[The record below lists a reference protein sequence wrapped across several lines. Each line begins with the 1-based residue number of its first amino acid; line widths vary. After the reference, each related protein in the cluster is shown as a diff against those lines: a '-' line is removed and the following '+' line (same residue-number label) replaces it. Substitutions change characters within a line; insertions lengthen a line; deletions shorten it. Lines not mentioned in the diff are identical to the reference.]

1 VPKGKTPISSSDFS
15 SLTGTLSFTSG
26 SNTAQTL
33 TLTPTNDT
41 ALEVGETFELQLYE
55 VVGTDDY
62 TGAGSDDIELATGM
76 VTISD
81 NDTGS
86 FGSALVGSTTG
97 NNTLSSASSKDLS
110 IDGGSGN
117 DSYIVTRH
125 QYGDVAAQLAEMSA
139 QYEIDIV
146 NAGATLSIDDMAALT
161 SACDLVVCVDT
172 MNGHLAGGLG
182 VDCVVVLP
190 FSADWRWHDG
200 RDDTPWYAGMRL
212 FRQPAPADWQGV
224 VAPLRAAVQEKFNL

>member
-1 VPKGKTPISSSDFS
+1 MPGSFTTPTISATIAEGGSLTVTITPSSALGAATTVRWVIVPKGKTPISSSDFS
-15 SLTGTLSFTSG
+15 ALTGL
-26 SNTAQTL
+26 
-33 TLTPTNDT
+33 
-41 ALEVGETFELQLYE
+41 ELQC
-55 VVGTDDY
+55 
-62 TGAGSDDIELATGM
+62 
-76 VTISD
+76 IS
-81 NDTGS
+81 
-86 FGSALVGSTTG
+86 L
-97 NNTLSSASSKDLS
+97 
-110 IDGGSGN
+110 
-117 DSYIVTRH
+117 

-139 QYEIDIV
+139 QYEIEIV

-182 VDCVVVLP
+182 VDCFVVLP